1 MEYWSLIIN
10 YIQIY
15 LILPSLS
22 GIIFLGVLK
31 KIFKQKDNS
40 RQVIII
46 ANIFIF
52 YSIFYLLY
60 LISSFAISPKESE
73 ELNFLTRATGP
84 YFYVFSITIISQ
96 SIIPLFLLF
105 KKLKKSYL
113 FILALSFLC
122 NWLQLY
128 EPFLIRMISLH
139 RDILT
144 SIDNPNF
151 YYFTPSS
158 REVSSITIGLIL
170 SSLLFFLTRKKPINK
185 VQSVLDN

>member
-1 MEYWSLIIN
+1 M
-10 YIQIY
+10 
-15 LILPSLS
+15 
-22 GIIFLGVLK
+22 
-31 KIFKQKDNS
+31 
-40 RQVIII
+40 III

-122 NWLQLY
+122 NWVQLF
-128 EPFLIRMISLH
+128 EPFVIRITSVH
-139 RDILT
+139 RDLLT
-144 SIDNPNF
+144 SSYSSNF
-151 YYFTPSS
+151 YYLIPSS
-158 REVSSITIGLIL
+158 KELFSITIGISL
-170 SSLLFFLTRKKPINK
+170 SSLLFFPTRKKPINK
-185 VQSVLDN
+185 IQSVLDN